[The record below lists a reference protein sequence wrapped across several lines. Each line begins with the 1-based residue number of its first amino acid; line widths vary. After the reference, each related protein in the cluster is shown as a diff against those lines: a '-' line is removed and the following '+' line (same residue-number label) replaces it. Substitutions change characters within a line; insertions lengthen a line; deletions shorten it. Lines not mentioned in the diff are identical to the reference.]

1 MSPPSLGEEPGDQ
14 AASNHTPV
22 DLLPLPRAPPPH
34 RRASLLPLQTDAVS
48 GSESDKAQKPR
59 SSPPLK
65 HVWSGQMTSSGRGHT
80 SLCPPQAP
88 STPQGPGD

>member
-1 MSPPSLGEEPGDQ
+1 MAGQGAGRPGCQHPHTHGSP
-14 AASNHTPV
+14 
-22 DLLPLPRAPPPH
+22 APPRGTP

-48 GSESDKAQKPR
+48 GSESDKAQMPR

-65 HVWSGQMTSSGRGHT
+65 HVWSRQPTASGQGHT